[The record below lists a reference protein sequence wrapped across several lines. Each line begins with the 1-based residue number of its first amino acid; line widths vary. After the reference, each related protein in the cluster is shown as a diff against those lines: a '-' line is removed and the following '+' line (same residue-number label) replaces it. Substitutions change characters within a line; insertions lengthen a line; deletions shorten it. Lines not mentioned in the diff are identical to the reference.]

1 MLKKTITYT
10 DFNGEERSED
20 FYFDLMESEIVEIE
34 MGTTGGLSEMINR
47 IVNTQDIPSIIE
59 IFKDL
64 ILKAYGERS
73 DDGKKFIKVRN
84 GVRLSEEFSQSN
96 AYSVLFMELATD
108 PKKAADFFNALIPQ
122 KKSENNKENN
132 S

>member
-1 MLKKTITYT
+1 MLKKTIAYT

-20 FYFDLMESEIVEIE
+20 FYFNLMESEIAEIE

-122 KKSENNKENN
+122 KKSENNEENN
-132 S
+132 N

>member
-1 MLKKTITYT
+1 MLKKTIAYT
-10 DFNGEERSED
+10 DFIGEERSED
-20 FYFDLMESEIVEIE
+20 FYFNLMESEIAEIE

-122 KKSENNKENN
+122 KKSENNEENN
-132 S
+132 N